1 MSTTI
6 TDIGTVAI
14 PVTDQDR
21 ALAFYVD
28 VLGFGKH
35 LDVTTDSG
43 MRWVVVAPP
52 GAHCS
57 VALTAGSAGKD
68 TGIRLTATDVD
79 QEHRAVTEHHVDV
92 DEVLRWPGVPAM
104 FSFRDP
110 DGNTVYVVETGR

>member
-21 ALAFYVD
+21 AVTFYVD
-28 VLGFGKH
+28 VLGFDKH
-35 LDVTTDSG
+35 LDATTDSG
-43 MRWVVVAPP
+43 MRWVMVAPP

-57 VALTAGSAGKD
+57 LALTAAPAGKD

-79 QEHRAVTEHHVDV
+79 REHRAMTERDVDV

-104 FSFRDP
+104 FGFRDP
-110 DGNTVYVVETGR
+110 DGNTLYVVETP